1 MLKRI
6 TNLIVSSCVGT
17 FDAVGNACRRLV
29 GLSPRSTCVVL
40 AYHAVTPEQRAQ
52 FSRQMDML
60 TKRAKPIRADVE
72 RLPKESGQYAAVTFD
87 DGLESVVENA
97 LPELEKRRIPT
108 TLFIVT
114 EVLGGFPRWQNMG
127 GADASQ
133 EKAMSEQQLQ
143 QLPSELVTIGS
154 HSMNHSFLPSA
165 DKDQLRLELMGS
177 RAKLEKILNRRVSL
191 FSFPYGAFN
200 ASVLDRCRE
209 AGYERVFTA
218 LPVLAFAEPQEFVTG
233 RVGVNATDWPIE
245 FRLKLAGAYRWLP
258 KAFAWKRSILSI
270 VRGAATERAGLEQG
284 EKMA

>member
-6 TNLIVSSCVGT
+6 TNLVVSLCVRT
-17 FDAVGNACRRLV
+17 LDALGNACRRLV
-29 GLSPRSTCVVL
+29 GLSPRCTCVVL

-52 FSRQMDML
+52 FSHQMDTL
-60 TKRAKPIRADVE
+60 TKRAKPIRADIE
-72 RLPKESGQYAAVTFD
+72 RLPKEGGQYVAVTFD

-97 LPELEKRRIPT
+97 LPELKKRHIPA

-154 HSMNHSFLPSA
+154 HSMNHSFLPSV
-165 DKDQLRLELMGS
+165 DKDQLRLELVGS
-177 RAKLEKILNRRVSL
+177 RIKLEKMLNRGVRL

-200 ASVLDRCRE
+200 ANVLESCRE

-258 KAFAWKRSILSI
+258 KAFAWKRSILSV
-270 VRGAATERAGLEQG
+270 VRKAATERVGLEQG